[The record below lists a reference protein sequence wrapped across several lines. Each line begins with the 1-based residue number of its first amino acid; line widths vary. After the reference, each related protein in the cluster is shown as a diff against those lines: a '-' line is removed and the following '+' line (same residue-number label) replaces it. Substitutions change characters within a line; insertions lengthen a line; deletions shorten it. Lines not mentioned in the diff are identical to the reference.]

1 MATTSTQREAPT
13 SQAEAAEIMR
23 RAGEAGSRMRAVGG
37 ATKIAWGAPTPRP
50 EIEIATSGLRR
61 VVEYNEGDL
70 TVIVE
75 PGMPLAQA
83 QAEFERN
90 GQMLALD
97 PPLGE
102 DKAATIG
109 GVIATG
115 DSGPLRHRYNAARD
129 LIIGIRVALSDGS
142 VANAGGKVIK
152 NVAGYDLA
160 KLFTG
165 SFGTLGL
172 IVEVSLRLHPRPEH
186 TATLVG
192 ATNDPPK
199 LARAAVEI
207 AHARIELTS
216 LDVGW
221 EGGEG
226 RLLARFGGAAAGELA
241 TEVRERIEQT
251 GLDVSLEEDD
261 AGVWGDQRLGQRSE
275 NGTVVKVSAL
285 QGDLPRVLAAAERQR
300 AALVGRVTAGLWWLK
315 LEGRSASDAAA
326 AVEEIRRELAPLS
339 GVVLDAPL
347 ELREAVDPWG
357 VEADGRLEL
366 MRRVKQRF
374 DPPGI
379 CNRGVFVGGI

>member
-1 MATTSTQREAPT
+1 MATASTQREAPT
-13 SQAEAAEIMR
+13 SQAEAAEVMR
-23 RAGEAGSRMRAVGG
+23 SAGEAGSRVRAIGG
-37 ATKIAWGAPTPRP
+37 ATKLAWGRATGEPDVQ
-50 EIEIATSGLRR
+50 IATSGLAR
-61 VVEYNEGDL
+61 VIEYNEGDL

-75 PGMPLAQA
+75 PGMPLAEA

-102 DKAATIG
+102 HQGATIG

-160 KLFTG
+160 KLLTG

-192 ATNDPPK
+192 ATSDPDQ
-199 LARAAVEI
+199 LARAASEI

-221 EGGEG
+221 AGGEG

-241 TEVRERIEQT
+241 TEVRAAFEQT

-261 AGVWGDQRLGQRSE
+261 AAIWGDQRLGQRSGT
-275 NGTVVKVSAL
+275 GTVVKVAAL

-300 AALVGRVTAGLWWLK
+300 AALVGRVAAGLSWLT
-315 LEGRSASDAAA
+315 LEDRSASDAAA

-339 GVVLDAPL
+339 AVVLDAPP

-357 VEADGRLEL
+357 VEDDARLAL
-366 MRRVKQRF
+366 MRRVKRRF
-374 DPPGI
+374 DPQGI
-379 CNRGVFVGGI
+379 CNPGVFVGGI

>member
-1 MATTSTQREAPT
+1 MATVSSQRESPT

-23 RAGEAGSRMRAVGG
+23 RAGEAGSRVRAVGG
-37 ATKIAWGAPTPRP
+37 ATKLAWGAPTPQP
-50 EIEIATSGLRR
+50 EVELATSGLRR
-61 VVEYNEGDL
+61 VIEYNEGDL

-75 PGMPLAQA
+75 PGMPLAEA

-102 DKAATIG
+102 GKGATIG

-142 VANAGGKVIK
+142 VAHAGGKVIK

-192 ATNDPPK
+192 ATGDASQ
-199 LARAAVEI
+199 LARAAAEI

-241 TEVRERIEQT
+241 AEVRELFERT
-251 GLDVSLEEDD
+251 GLDVSLEQDD

-275 NGTVVKVSAL
+275 AGTILKVSAL

-300 AALVGRVTAGLWWLK
+300 AALVGRVAAGLSWLK
-315 LEGRSASDAAA
+315 LEDRSASDAAA
-326 AVEEIRRELAPLS
+326 AVSELRRELAPLS
-339 GVVLDAPL
+339 AVVLDAPP

-357 VEADGRLEL
+357 VEPGGRLAL

-379 CNRGVFVGGI
+379 CNPGVFVGGI

>member
-1 MATTSTQREAPT
+1 MATASAQREAPT

-23 RAGEAGSRMRAVGG
+23 RAGEAGSRVRPVGG
-37 ATKIAWGAPTPRP
+37 ATKLAWGRATAEPDV
-50 EIEIATSGLRR
+50 ELATSGLRR
-61 VVEYNEGDL
+61 VIEYNEGDL

-75 PGMPLAQA
+75 PGMPLAEA

-102 DKAATIG
+102 DTGATIG

-172 IVEVSLRLHPRPEH
+172 IVEVSMRLHPRPEH

-192 ATNDPPK
+192 ATSDPDQ
-199 LARAAVEI
+199 LARAASAIV
-207 AHARIELTS
+207 HARIELTS

-221 EGGEG
+221 HKGDG
-226 RLLARFGGAAAGELA
+226 RLLARFGGAAAEELA
-241 TEVRERIEQT
+241 SEVREGFEQT

-261 AGVWGDQRLGQRSE
+261 AAVWGEQRLGQRSVT
-275 NGTVVKVSAL
+275 GTVVKVSAL
-285 QGDLPRVLAAAERQR
+285 QGDLRRVLAAAERQR
-300 AALVGRVTAGLWWLK
+300 AAVVGRVAAGLSWLK
-315 LEGRSASDAAA
+315 LEDRSPTDAAA
-326 AVEEIRRELAPLS
+326 AVGEIRRELAPLS
-339 GVVLDAPL
+339 GVVLDAPR
-347 ELREAVDPWG
+347 ELRESLDPWG
-357 VEADGRLEL
+357 VEPDAQLAL

-374 DPPGI
+374 DPQGI
-379 CNRGVFVGGI
+379 CNPGVFVGGI

>member
-1 MATTSTQREAPT
+1 MRVAT
-13 SQAEAAEIMR
+13 
-23 RAGEAGSRMRAVGG
+23 EAGSRVRAVGG
-37 ATKIAWGAPTPRP
+37 ATKLAWGRTTPQP
-50 EIEIATSGLRR
+50 DVEIATSGLRQ

-75 PGMPLAQA
+75 PGMPLAEA

-102 DKAATIG
+102 DKGATIG

-172 IVEVSLRLHPRPEH
+172 IVEVSMRLHPRPEH

-192 ATNDPPK
+192 ATSDPDR
-199 LARAAVEI
+199 LARAASEI

-216 LDVGW
+216 LDVAW

-241 TEVRERIEQT
+241 SEVRELFGQT

-261 AGVWGDQRLGQRSE
+261 AGVWGDQRLGQRSDS
-275 NGTVVKVSAL
+275 GTILKVSAL
-285 QGDLPRVLAAAERQR
+285 QGDLPRVLAASKRQR
-300 AALVGRVTAGLWWLK
+300 AALVGRVAAGLSWLK

-326 AVEEIRRELAPLS
+326 AVGEIRRELAPLS
-339 GVVLDAPL
+339 AVVLDAPR
-347 ELREAVDPWG
+347 ELRDAVDPWG
-357 VEADGRLEL
+357 VEADARLEL
-366 MRRVKQRF
+366 MRRVKRRF

-379 CNRGVFVGGI
+379 CNPGVFVGGI